1 MRALKTLLIIL
12 AAVLVLALI
21 LGLIGPKDFRI
32 ERSTYVKAPASAV
45 YANVSSLGNMNKWGP
60 WKDMEHNMTTSMSGS
75 PDGQVGAISHWK
87 SDESEGEQEIAALEA
102 DKHVGLKLR
111 FISPWKAENEA
122 SFDLSPAG
130 DSTKVTWGMQ
140 GHNDFMA
147 RIMCVFMN
155 MDKMVGP
162 MFEQG
167 LANLKKVTETEHAQA
182 AAAQANVFRGFTIET
197 VERPEMVYVGK
208 REVVKWD
215 KMGAFFGKN
224 YPAQGKAL
232 GEAKLEMAAA
242 PSGVYFKWD
251 EANKQADVMAA
262 MPVKAGADTKVK
274 GWETFVVPAG
284 KALFIPYHG
293 AYDKSME
300 AHMAMDEMMKAN
312 NLSLRD
318 VVIEE
323 YVTDPMVEKDTTKW
337 LTNIYYM
344 VK

>member
-12 AAVLVLALI
+12 AAVLVIFLI
-21 LGLIGPKDFRI
+21 LGLIGPKHSHV
-32 ERSTYVKAPASAV
+32 ERSTVIKAPVAV
-45 YANVSSLGNMNKWGP
+45 VWSHASSLKKNNEW
-60 WKDMEHNMTTSMSGS
+60 S
-75 PDGQVGAISHWK
+75 PFLEMDPTAKVTY
-87 SDESEGEQEIAALEA
+87 EGEDGAVGSKSRWEGGSSGKGSQEITAIEAEKHMGIKLLFEGMMGGEANADLNYEAL
-102 DKHVGLKLR
+102 
-111 FISPWKAENEA
+111 
-122 SFDLSPAG
+122 G
-130 DSTKVTWGMQ
+130 DSTKATWSFDSENG
-140 GHNDFMA
+140 FMGRA
-147 RIMCVFMN
+147 FCVFMD
-155 MDKMVGP
+155 MDKMIGGE
-162 MFEQG
+162 FAKG
-167 LANLKKVTETEHAQA
+167 LAKLKTLSEDDAAKMTAQPKTY
-182 AAAQANVFRGFTIET
+182 RGFTIET

-232 GEAKLEMAAA
+232 GEAKLEMAGA

-251 EANKQADVMAA
+251 EPNKQADVMAA

-284 KALFIPYHG
+284 KALLIPYHG

-300 AHMAMDEMMKAN
+300 AHLAMDEMMKAN
-312 NLSLRD
+312 NLALRD

-323 YVTDPMVEKDTTKW
+323 YVTDPMAEKDTTKW